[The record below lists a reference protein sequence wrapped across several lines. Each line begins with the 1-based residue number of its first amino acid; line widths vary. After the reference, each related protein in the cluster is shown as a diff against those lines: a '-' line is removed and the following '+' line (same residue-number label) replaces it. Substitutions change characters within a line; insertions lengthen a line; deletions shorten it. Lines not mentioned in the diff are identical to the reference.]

1 MRFYIFLI
9 FFFLFQFPRV
19 AFSQTQVQETP
30 ITITGKVYQSD
41 SLNLVPFAYVLN
53 KNSSTG
59 VVANMEA
66 VYSVTG
72 KTGDTIIFSYLGYH
86 TQYIV
91 LKPYK
96 DSVKNNK
103 LTLNVYLSQKQ
114 YELPTVQ
121 FIQND
126 FTENEK
132 QYYSRI
138 YNRPRATIESPISL
152 LYERYSKR
160 GKSLQK
166 LDSLYEALLKEEY
179 IKSRLNDA
187 VLQRLTGN
195 PRITVI
201 EYRRKCYIPD
211 YFVLNAKD
219 YDLYSTINKCY
230 KAHFERFDTG
240 N

>member
-1 MRFYIFLI
+1 MRYSCPLI
-9 FFFLFQFPRV
+9 FILFFL
-19 AFSQTQVQETP
+19 ASLNLFSQAPAQEIP

-72 KTGDTIIFSYLGYH
+72 KTVDTIIFSYLGYH

-132 QYYSRI
+132 QYYGRI

-152 LYERYSKR
+152 LYERFSKR

-166 LDSLYEALLKEEY
+166 LDSLYEALLKEEF
-179 IKSRLNDA
+179 IKNRLNDA

-195 PRITVI
+195 PRITVL

-211 YFVLNAKD
+211 YFILTARD
-219 YDLYSTINKCY
+219 YELYSTINKCY
-230 KAHFERFDTG
+230 KEHFERFDTG